1 MFERFEFPPQTQR
14 WLAGKRL
21 AKDADMLRTCG
32 IRKDNDIIY
41 LYLVS
46 AQSVGLT
53 RDAAEVQPRRHSK
66 FIKVTHTVFY
76 EGFTICHH

>member
-1 MFERFEFPPQTQR
+1 MFEQFEFPPQTQR

-21 AKDADMLRTCG
+21 AKDTEMLRSCG
-32 IRKDNDIIY
+32 IRKDDDIIY

-53 RDAAEVQPRRHSK
+53 REAVEVQPRRQSK
-66 FIKVTHTVFY
+66 FIFNARQ
-76 EGFTICHH
+76 